1 MKLKDKNNEKFVKYF
16 FENHRVFFS
25 NDFPWKLFN
34 AENSKS
40 QKDTNL
46 HTRIEYLFSKNG
58 FFNETYKERDLKYIE
73 QERKK
78 RLDYCF
84 YHRQRRY
91 ITQELIDDNFHN
103 PTHHSFIINDGNSI
117 DFDNL
122 RFDDGFQMIT
132 HPGHT
137 RFQSSCFLKKNL
149 NKCLIYV
156 NKDEYYEGFFK
167 QDLLEVKNIE
177 EVYKYWKPLTPT
189 NRENL
194 SFDFLSPKYFHME
207 DRGFKNGTK
216 YHKQTKCNILKLW
229 ELNDISTIDK
239 SIHKIKGDNLLHS
252 RWYIDEFF
260 NSSEQIAEI
269 MFEKKLTIYTD
280 TKDDVSLYFNLI
292 RNKLI
297 RSAELL
303 MKKREG
309 NNFYFDKINKFTFDV
324 VVVDKKPNDISELNG
339 NKGFAIW
346 IDKSILYDIKREI
359 YEFTFFTRKDV
370 KSAET
375 EDGKI
380 SITNCRNT
388 GNKKWKINKE
398 FYL

>member
-1 MKLKDKNNEKFVKYF
+1 MKLKDKSNEKFVKYF

-103 PTHHSFIINDGNSI
+103 PTHHSFITSA
-117 DFDNL
+117 
-122 RFDDGFQMIT
+122 
-132 HPGHT
+132 
-137 RFQSSCFLKKNL
+137 
-149 NKCLIYV
+149 
-156 NKDEYYEGFFK
+156 
-167 QDLLEVKNIE
+167 
-177 EVYKYWKPLTPT
+177 

-229 ELNDISTIDK
+229 ELNDTSTIDK

-260 NSSEQIAEI
+260 NSSKQIAEI

-280 TKDDVSLYFNLI
+280 TKDDVGLHFNLI
-292 RNKLI
+292 RKRLI

-303 MKKREG
+303 MKKRKDS
-309 NNFYFDKINKFTFDV
+309 NFYFDKISKFTFDV
-324 VVVDKKPNDISELNG
+324 VVVDKKPKNISELNG

-346 IDKSILYDIKREI
+346 IDKSVLNDINREI

-398 FYL
+398 FYS